1 MILLVLKLW
10 KTHTHPCCCV
20 SAEREQEGRAVQTAQ
35 KGPAV
40 WEVSAKIASWHP
52 LHHSQNTWLLPLSL
66 RSLKEFSGWKKT
78 EMEVLIWI
86 LTFTHLLVS
95 FVLCSVSSLLP
106 CSACFFFSC
115 FLSIYSVRLS
125 FSLCLSIVLSLWFF
139 LLMMSLDW
147 SLSDVHKAKWFCQH
161 SAGFL
166 PPLMWHWSIEMH
178 IASMFKP

>member
-1 MILLVLKLW
+1 MIQLVLKLW

-66 RSLKEFSGWKKT
+66 SSLKEFSGWKNT

-95 FVLCSVSSLLP
+95 VFLCSGSSLLP
-106 CSACFFFSC
+106 CSAWFFFFIFTLHLPWAAIIFS
-115 FLSIYSVRLS
+115 LS
-125 FSLCLSIVLSLWFF
+125 FYCTVI
-139 LLMMSLDW
+139 MI
-147 SLSDVHKAKWFCQH
+147 
-161 SAGFL
+161 L
-166 PPLMWHWSIEMH
+166 PPNDVFGLKSFWCT
-178 IASMFKP
+178 

>member
-1 MILLVLKLW
+1 MIRLVLKLW

-20 SAEREQEGRAVQTAQ
+20 YAKREQEGRAVQTAQ

-40 WEVSAKIASWHP
+40 WEVSAKIASWRP

-66 RSLKEFSGWKKT
+66 SSLKDFSGGGKNKL

-95 FVLCSVSSLLP
+95 FFLCSVSSLLP
-106 CSACFFFSC
+106 CSAWFFFSF
-115 FLSIYSVRLS
+115 FLSIYPVRLS

-147 SLSDVHKAKWFCQH
+147 SLSDAHKAKH

-178 IASMFKP
+178 TASMVKP